1 MERLKKLFSLDEIA
15 DIRVQVKKNVVCSV
29 QTERTPPPQHVG
41 DMTLRH
47 AGHGRQ
53 LAPARF
59 SVSNLRPEVFK
70 EPLL

>member
-1 MERLKKLFSLDEIA
+1 
-15 DIRVQVKKNVVCSV
+15 
-29 QTERTPPPQHVG
+29 
-41 DMTLRH
+41 MTLRH